1 MQIVFDTLYFLDAE
15 DISIFEIKR
24 LDQPLNSTVDVIF
37 YWLLFNKKTNEIQR
51 LTFRSL
57 DSSSVLEER
66 FFVEGFLKFSETE
79 GTYIE
84 KYNSKQYLIK
94 NLGAGALPE
103 EIKNAV
109 QYFFNPDLLHLN

>member
-24 LDQPLNSTVDVIF
+24 LDQPLNSTADMIF

-84 KYNSKQYLIK
+84 KYNSKQYLVR
-94 NLGAGALPE
+94 NLGASGLTE
-103 EIKNAV
+103 TIHHAV
-109 QYFFNPDLLHLN
+109 QHFFSEDLHQLS